1 MVEGK
6 KVLIVD
12 DELEF
17 TQMILTFLKSQ
28 KFEAYAA
35 NNLEEAINIFK
46 REKPK
51 VVLLDVN
58 MPIVNGD
65 KFLPV
70 LRSLNPS
77 IQVIVISG
85 FSKEDIDGRFKPTEY
100 FAFFKKG
107 DFLLEDLSKTIEKA
121 CLA

>member
-1 MVEGK
+1 MDAK

-12 DELEF
+12 DETGF
-17 TQMILTFLKSQ
+17 TSMMLSFLKSQ
-28 KFEAYAA
+28 KYEASAA
-35 NNLEEAINIFK
+35 NNLEEAINLFK
-46 REKPK
+46 RERPK

-65 KFLPV
+65 KFMPV

-77 IQVIVISG
+77 VQIIVISG
-85 FSKEDIDGRFKPTEY
+85 FSKEDVESRFKPSDY

-107 DFLLEDLSKTIEKA
+107 EFVLEELKQSIEKA
-121 CLA
+121 FTI

>member
-1 MVEGK
+1 MESK
-6 KVLIVD
+6 KILIVD
-12 DELEF
+12 DETGF
-17 TQMILTFLKSQ
+17 TSMMLSFLKSQ
-28 KFEAYAA
+28 KYEASAA

-70 LRSLNPS
+70 LRSINPS
-77 IQVIVISG
+77 VQVIVISG
-85 FSKEDIDGRFKPTEY
+85 YPKEDIESRFKSSDY

-107 DFLLEDLSKTIEKA
+107 DFVLADLKKAIEQA
-121 CLA
+121 SSR